1 MANKCAVIIMEDNE
15 SCTVKTVNKSTYEKI
30 QNMIEDEF
38 SEAEIVESVPELCTV
53 EENIIVSEVPMSD
66 AIDAALDISEDYI
79 ILEAN

>member
-1 MANKCAVIIMEDNE
+1 MPNKCAIIIMEDNE
-15 SCTVKTVNKSTYEKI
+15 SCTVKTVNKTTYEKI

-38 SEAEIVESVPELCTV
+38 SEGEIVESVPELSNE
-53 EENIIVSEVPMSD
+53 EENVIVSDVPMSD

>member
-38 SEAEIVESVPELCTV
+38 SEAEIVESVSELSTV
-53 EENIIVSEVPMSD
+53 EENIIVSDVPMSD

>member
-1 MANKCAVIIMEDNE
+1 MSNKRAVIIMEDNE
-15 SCTVKTVNKSTYEKI
+15 CCTVKTVNKSTYEKI

-38 SEAEIVESVPELCTV
+38 SEGEIVESVPDLTND
-53 EENIIVSEVPMSD
+53 ENVIVSEVPMSD

>member
-1 MANKCAVIIMEDNE
+1 MPNKRAIIIMEDNE
-15 SCTVKTVNKSTYEKI
+15 SCTVKTVNKTTYEKI

-38 SEAEIVESVPELCTV
+38 SEGEIVESVPELSNE
-53 EENIIVSEVPMSD
+53 EENVIVSDVPMSD

>member
-1 MANKCAVIIMEDNE
+1 MPNKCAVIIMEDKE
-15 SCTVKTVNKSTYEKI
+15 SCTVKTVNKTTYEKI

-38 SEAEIVESVPELCTV
+38 SEAEIVESVTELSTT
-53 EENIIVSEVPMSD
+53 EENVIVSEVTMSD

>member
-1 MANKCAVIIMEDNE
+1 MAKKCAVIIMEDNE
-15 SCTVKTVNKSTYEKI
+15 CCTVKTVNKTTYEKI

-38 SEAEIVESVPELCTV
+38 SEGEIVESVAELGSG
-53 EENIIVSEVPMSD
+53 EENVIVSEVPMSD

>member
-1 MANKCAVIIMEDNE
+1 MSNKCAVIIMEDNE

-38 SEAEIVESVPELCTV
+38 SEAEIVESVPELGTGD
-53 EENIIVSEVPMSD
+53 ENVIVSEVPMSD